1 MNANV
6 EFDEIR
12 PYHDEELPQVYEE
25 LIADAAFRQ
34 AVDTVMPGVPFEVW
48 SQKMRAC
55 KTKLEFQKTFCYGL
69 LWKLAK
75 EATDGLTLDHTALPA
90 DKSAAY
96 TYISN
101 HRDIILDSGFL
112 SILLVD
118 QGMDTVEIAI
128 GDNLLV
134 YPWIKKFVRVNKSF
148 IVLRALTM
156 RQMLEASARMSRYMH
171 YTISEKKQSIWIA
184 QREGRAKDS
193 NDRTQDSVL
202 KMLAIGGEG
211 DVIDRLMEMNIAP
224 LAISYEY
231 DPCDFLK
238 AQEFQLKRDIEG
250 YKKTTADDLLN
261 MQTGLFGYKGRVH
274 FQTGACMNDE
284 LAKMDRSLPKP
295 ELFARM
301 SALIDKRIHAS
312 YRMYPNNY
320 VAHDLLEGKE
330 DFSDHYT
337 AEDKQR
343 FTAYI
348 EQQLERISIP
358 NKDVVETLEGPLL
371 VLAGAGSGKTRAL
384 TYRVAN
390 LLEHGVPPWAIMAIT
405 FTNKAAK
412 EMRERIE
419 KLAGAGAEDIWV
431 STFHSGCAKILRR
444 DIEKL
449 GYTRSFTIYDD
460 DDQMS
465 ALKEILKKLNID
477 DKFLPPREIKG
488 KISDAKNKLL
498 GPQDWFSQSERDYRS
513 QLVYDVYQA
522 YEEKLKSSN
531 ALDFDDLIV
540 KTLELFAQHPPVLE
554 AYQRKIR
561 YIHVDEYQDTNYAQ
575 YMLVRLLAAQRR
587 NLCVCRG

>member
-193 NDRTQDSVL
+193 NDVTQDSVL
-202 KMLAIGGEG
+202 KMLAMGGDG
-211 DVIDRLMEMNIAP
+211 DIITNLQELNIVP
-224 LAISYEY
+224 LSISYEY
-231 DPCDFLK
+231 DPCDYLK
-238 AQEFQLKRDIEG
+238 AQEFQLKRDIPD
-250 YKKTTADDLLN
+250 YKKTTDDDLLN
-261 MQTGLFGYKGRVH
+261 MQTGLLGYKGRVC
-274 FQTGACMNDE
+274 FRMASCINEDLGE
-284 LAKMDRSLPKP
+284 LERTLPKP
-295 ELFARM
+295 ELFVAI
-301 SALIDKRIHAS
+301 SALIDKRIHAN
-312 YRMYPNNY
+312 YRIFATNY
-320 VAHDLLEGKE
+320 VAHDLLYKE
-330 DFSDHYT
+330 ERFVEHYT
-337 AEDKQR
+337 AEDKKR
-343 FTAYI
+343 FISYI
-348 EQQLERISIP
+348 DGQLERITLP
-358 NKDVVETLEGPLL
+358 NKDVDFL
-371 VLAGAGSGKTRAL
+371 R
-384 TYRVAN
+384 
-390 LLEHGVPPWAIMAIT
+390 
-405 FTNKAAK
+405 
-412 EMRERIE
+412 E
-419 KLAGAGAEDIWV
+419 KL
-431 STFHSGCAKILRR
+431 
-444 DIEKL
+444 
-449 GYTRSFTIYDD
+449 
-460 DDQMS
+460 
-465 ALKEILKKLNID
+465 
-477 DKFLPPREIKG
+477 
-488 KISDAKNKLL
+488 LL
-498 GPQDWFSQSERDYRS
+498 MYANP
-513 QLVYDVYQA
+513 L
-522 YEEKLKSSN
+522 
-531 ALDFDDLIV
+531 
-540 KTLELFAQHPPVLE
+540 
-554 AYQRKIR
+554 
-561 YIHVDEYQDTNYAQ
+561 TNY
-575 YMLVRLLAAQRR
+575 LAATK
-587 NLCVCRG
+587 

>member
-90 DKSAAY
+90 DKSAY

-250 YKKTTADDLLN
+250 YKKTTQDDLIS
-261 MQTGLFGYKGRVH
+261 MQTGLFGYKGKVH
-274 FQTGACMNDE
+274 FQTAPCINDR
-284 LAKMDRSLPKP
+284 LAQLDRSLPKQ
-295 ELFARM
+295 ELFSSI
-301 SALIDKRIHAS
+301 SACIDQRIHS
-312 YRMYPNNY
+312 NYRIYSGNY
-320 VAHDLLEGKE
+320 VAYDLLKGTSEFAG
-330 DFSDHYT
+330 HYT
-337 AEDKQR
+337 PEEKLR
-343 FTAYI
+343 FVTYI
-348 EQQLERISIP
+348 EQQLGKIKIP
-358 NKDVVETLEGPLL
+358 NKD
-371 VLAGAGSGKTRAL
+371 
-384 TYRVAN
+384 
-390 LLEHGVPPWAIMAIT
+390 
-405 FTNKAAK
+405 
-412 EMRERIE
+412 
-419 KLAGAGAEDIWV
+419 ED
-431 STFHSGCAKILRR
+431 FLR
-444 DIEKL
+444 
-449 GYTRSFTIYDD
+449 G
-460 DDQMS
+460 
-465 ALKEILKKLNID
+465 
-477 DKFLPPREIKG
+477 
-488 KISDAKNKLL
+488 KLL
-498 GPQDWFSQSERDYRS
+498 LMYANP
-513 QLVYDVYQA
+513 LV
-522 YEEKLKSSN
+522 
-531 ALDFDDLIV
+531 
-540 KTLELFAQHPPVLE
+540 
-554 AYQRKIR
+554 
-561 YIHVDEYQDTNYAQ
+561 NY
-575 YMLVRLLAAQRR
+575 LAACQ
-587 NLCVCRG
+587 

>member
-75 EATDGLTLDHTALPA
+75 EVTDGLTLDHTALPA

-238 AQEFQLKRDIEG
+238 AQEFQLKRDIPD
-250 YKKTTADDLLN
+250 YKKTTDDDLLN
-261 MQTGLFGYKGRVH
+261 MQTGLLGYKGRVC
-274 FQTGACMNDE
+274 FRMASCINEDLGE
-284 LAKMDRSLPKP
+284 LERTLPKP
-295 ELFARM
+295 ELFVAI
-301 SALIDKRIHAS
+301 SALIDKRIHAN
-312 YRMYPNNY
+312 YRIFATNY
-320 VAHDLLEGKE
+320 VAHDLLYKE
-330 DFSDHYT
+330 ERFVEHYT
-337 AEDKQR
+337 AEDKKR
-343 FTAYI
+343 FISYI
-348 EQQLERISIP
+348 DGQLERITLP
-358 NKDVVETLEGPLL
+358 NKDVDFL
-371 VLAGAGSGKTRAL
+371 R
-384 TYRVAN
+384 
-390 LLEHGVPPWAIMAIT
+390 
-405 FTNKAAK
+405 
-412 EMRERIE
+412 E
-419 KLAGAGAEDIWV
+419 KL
-431 STFHSGCAKILRR
+431 
-444 DIEKL
+444 
-449 GYTRSFTIYDD
+449 
-460 DDQMS
+460 
-465 ALKEILKKLNID
+465 
-477 DKFLPPREIKG
+477 
-488 KISDAKNKLL
+488 LL
-498 GPQDWFSQSERDYRS
+498 MYANP
-513 QLVYDVYQA
+513 L
-522 YEEKLKSSN
+522 
-531 ALDFDDLIV
+531 
-540 KTLELFAQHPPVLE
+540 
-554 AYQRKIR
+554 
-561 YIHVDEYQDTNYAQ
+561 TNY
-575 YMLVRLLAAQRR
+575 LAATK
-587 NLCVCRG
+587 

>member
-75 EATDGLTLDHTALPA
+75 EVTDGLTLGHTALPA

-261 MQTGLFGYKGRVH
+261 MQT
-274 FQTGACMNDE
+274 
-284 LAKMDRSLPKP
+284 
-295 ELFARM
+295 
-301 SALIDKRIHAS
+301 
-312 YRMYPNNY
+312 
-320 VAHDLLEGKE
+320 
-330 DFSDHYT
+330 
-337 AEDKQR
+337 
-343 FTAYI
+343 
-348 EQQLERISIP
+348 
-358 NKDVVETLEGPLL
+358 
-371 VLAGAGSGKTRAL
+371 
-384 TYRVAN
+384 
-390 LLEHGVPPWAIMAIT
+390 
-405 FTNKAAK
+405 
-412 EMRERIE
+412 
-419 KLAGAGAEDIWV
+419 
-431 STFHSGCAKILRR
+431 
-444 DIEKL
+444 
-449 GYTRSFTIYDD
+449 
-460 DDQMS
+460 
-465 ALKEILKKLNID
+465 
-477 DKFLPPREIKG
+477 
-488 KISDAKNKLL
+488 
-498 GPQDWFSQSERDYRS
+498 
-513 QLVYDVYQA
+513 
-522 YEEKLKSSN
+522 
-531 ALDFDDLIV
+531 
-540 KTLELFAQHPPVLE
+540 
-554 AYQRKIR
+554 
-561 YIHVDEYQDTNYAQ
+561 
-575 YMLVRLLAAQRR
+575 
-587 NLCVCRG
+587 